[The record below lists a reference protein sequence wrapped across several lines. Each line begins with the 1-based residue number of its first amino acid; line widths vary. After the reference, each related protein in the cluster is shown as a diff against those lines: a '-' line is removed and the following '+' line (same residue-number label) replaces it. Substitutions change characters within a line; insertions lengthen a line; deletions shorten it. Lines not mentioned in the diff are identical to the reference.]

1 MTCAAPALLC
11 AAPPGCEPRHA
22 IGQRLA
28 ESFTRDHRSA
38 TCGTVLSP
46 SATRRRCCAA
56 TSKASERGMATQA
69 GLATCEPKRGLAAR
83 SLRNAPGEARL
94 PGVPRRGLG
103 GGEGGSVGS
112 SCWQHPPHS
121 HWTSAPIS
129 QDCARQGAAL
139 TRGLPAPGRLA
150 SAPEGGGRADPRVKA
165 QHCTGAACGTRA
177 GVLGGGQRLEGRERK
192 VERVAGGGSS
202 SHHVGQVVDALEQ

>member
-1 MTCAAPALLC
+1 MSFIGAYQPAHPALGLRAGCSAGGHRLTCIAPALPC

-22 IGQRLA
+22 IGKRLA

-46 SATRRRCCAA
+46 STTRRRCCAA
-56 TSKASERGMATQA
+56 TSKASERGMATQ
-69 GLATCEPKRGLAAR
+69 GVATCEPKRGLAAR

-139 TRGLPAPGRLA
+139 HRGCMRHSSRGAR
-150 SAPEGGGRADPRVKA
+150 RRV
-165 QHCTGAACGTRA
+165 
-177 GVLGGGQRLEGRERK
+177 EGR
-192 VERVAGGGSS
+192 G
-202 SHHVGQVVDALEQ
+202 

>member
-1 MTCAAPALLC
+1 MTCAAPALPC
-11 AAPPGCEPRHA
+11 AAPPGCEPRDA

-112 SCWQHPPHS
+112 SWWQHPPHS

-139 TRGLPAPGRLA
+139 HRGCMWHSSRGARRRVEGRGWRVEGR
-150 SAPEGGGRADPRVKA
+150 EGGGWRVELSPRRASSR
-165 QHCTGAACGTRA
+165 CT
-177 GVLGGGQRLEGRERK
+177 
-192 VERVAGGGSS
+192 
-202 SHHVGQVVDALEQ
+202 